1 VPWKSEVAVRIGYM
15 SDLYG
20 QSTYDVA
27 GIPVRSAARGYV
39 GHEVGAESF
48 KPQVVTIGG
57 RV

>member
-1 VPWKSEVAVRIGYM
+1 VRIGYM